1 MGANKNEDEKRTHQ
15 TQGIRPIWSANRM
28 QAALSR
34 RAFARQLYANLQ
46 PDRYERQNIDKLR

>member
-1 MGANKNEDEKRTHQ
+1 
-15 TQGIRPIWSANRM
+15 M

-46 PDRYERQNIDKLR
+46 PDRYERQSIDKLR